1 MTTIGKIL
9 AFLNLII
16 GLGFVSYAVTL
27 YSQRPGW
34 FDPVPEVV
42 DKGQS
47 PRNFAQ
53 LKQEHDNLGRA
64 ASVASGIWGKEHK
77 RLLAAEKRRAD
88 RQAEWKRRAQWIRTG
103 HPSPPDAKDAEPGFF
118 ERVYEQ
124 DASGKDTA
132 YLDHTKLGAS
142 VKQGGVALRGADK
155 LKDLYENDVLAVA
168 ELEKQI
174 EARLKEYDALGVA
187 IETEER
193 RLLKMMDIRAAVQ
206 AELFYLSSF
215 EVNVY
220 ETRETVFR
228 RKAQLVRRLTELGG
242 IPKK

>member
-1 MTTIGKIL
+1 MTTFGKIL
-9 AFLNLII
+9 AFLNLIV
-16 GLGFVSYAVTL
+16 GLGFVSYGVTV

-34 FDPVPEVV
+34 FDPAPDVV

-53 LKQEHDNLGRA
+53 LKQEHDNFGRA
-64 ASVASGIWGKEHK
+64 ASVASGMWGKEYK

-88 RQAEWKRRAQWIRTG
+88 RLAVWKTRAQWIRTG
-103 HPSPPDAKDAEPGFF
+103 NPTPPDAKDVEPGFF
-118 ERVYEQ
+118 ERVYEK

-132 YLDHTKLGAS
+132 YLDHTQLGAS

-155 LKDLYENDVLAVA
+155 LKDLYENDVTAVA

-174 EARLKEYDALGVA
+174 EGRIKEYDALGVA
-187 IETEER
+187 IEAEEK

-228 RKAQLVRRLTELGG
+228 RKAQFVRRLTELGVPPG
-242 IPKK
+242 K